1 MGAPLDTRDA
11 ALWVTIREGDDGDM
25 SECLLA
31 RSTLCDPWR
40 TKFVQDGDDTSSWCL
55 AHSFG
60 SGFLT
65 AELAWRVRTSFAHT
79 ARATLHRHGNSLA
92 QVLDVA
98 DDASTQR
105 LLYLCHGRLRLRQ
118 LEPLAGTV

>member
-92 QVLDVA
+92 QVWTWPMTPQYNVSCISAMVSCDSDNLNRWQA
-98 DDASTQR
+98 R
-105 LLYLCHGRLRLRQ
+105 
-118 LEPLAGTV
+118 